1 MLTHSLLELLLGLGD
16 FIGSFLANLL
26 VWFLLV
32 SLVRAKNGQ

>member
-26 VWFLLV
+26 V